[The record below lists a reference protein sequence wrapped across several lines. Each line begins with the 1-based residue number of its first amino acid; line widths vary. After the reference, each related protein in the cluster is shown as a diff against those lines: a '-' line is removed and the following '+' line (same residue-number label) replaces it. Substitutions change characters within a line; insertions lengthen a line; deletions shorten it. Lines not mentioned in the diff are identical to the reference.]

1 MFWAY
6 LRGRLRVPASSN
18 QFGRRQLL
26 GLGAVALAVGWG
38 LTEAI
43 VTFRPSLP
51 VSLAA
56 AAVGLWVGLFALVTV
71 VALTQ
76 CPDYVRF
83 SGPLLLWGVL
93 NILAFLVTGAAVLG
107 YLPVGLVV
115 YTYWH
120 VWVLVSVVGF
130 AGTGVLLERSGPSGQ
145 HYFTAAGLEVSLL
158 FIGLGAFTELVPGLY
173 LLLAFVHPTPL
184 ALDAYPRDLGAGP
197 AAAVQLSLY
206 ATGLGIVLV
215 LT

>member
-43 VTFRPSLP
+43 VSFRPSLP

-184 ALDAYPRDLGAGP
+184 ALDAYPGDLGAGP
-197 AAAVQLSLY
+197 DAAVQLSLY
-206 ATGLGIVLV
+206 AAGLGLVLV
-215 LT
+215 L